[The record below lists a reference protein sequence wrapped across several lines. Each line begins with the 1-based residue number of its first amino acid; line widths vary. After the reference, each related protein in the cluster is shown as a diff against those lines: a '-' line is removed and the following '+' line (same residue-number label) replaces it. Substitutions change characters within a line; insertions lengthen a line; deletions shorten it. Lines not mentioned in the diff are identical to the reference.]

1 MNHLNNHPL
10 PHRTHTQTTI
20 LQIYGVSISI
30 NKYSSMFIIVTQIRT
45 FLFNLQGFMIV
56 DRSPLYGS
64 RGMLDQH
71 RDMRLDIDNMTY
83 EVIITFQCLLH
94 FDLFVEIVGS
104 WNILNDCSDQ
114 ELLALGE
121 RIGSVST
128 GLSEDLISRCLTESI
143 YCSADQMQEEG
154 NCVICLVRTRIT
166 RCCLKQLS
174 CN

>member
-1 MNHLNNHPL
+1 MRDIAHFLMNQVYMSDFLLRYALFGEEFCIFATCESSHSNWKYSISFFVIIGKLVNHLNNHPL
-10 PHRTHTQTTI
+10 PHRTQTQTTI

-104 WNILNDCSDQ
+104 
-114 ELLALGE
+114 
-121 RIGSVST
+121 
-128 GLSEDLISRCLTESI
+128 
-143 YCSADQMQEEG
+143 
-154 NCVICLVRTRIT
+154 
-166 RCCLKQLS
+166 
-174 CN
+174 

>member
-10 PHRTHTQTTI
+10 PHRTHTQITI

-30 NKYSSMFIIVTQIRT
+30 NKYSSMFIIVAQIRT

-104 WNILNDCSDQ
+104 
-114 ELLALGE
+114 
-121 RIGSVST
+121 
-128 GLSEDLISRCLTESI
+128 
-143 YCSADQMQEEG
+143 
-154 NCVICLVRTRIT
+154 
-166 RCCLKQLS
+166 
-174 CN
+174 